1 MGKYNIEVIF
11 NDQMR
16 SQAFIERDGISI
28 IQFVFLPPYPFLSD
42 IWLKKKKEEMN
53 PLSYFNRLTQ
63 EATYWASRNTLFSA
77 EALYFV
83 PNSATFGPTSVR

>member
-53 PLSYFNRLTQ
+53 PLL
-63 EATYWASRNTLFSA
+63 
-77 EALYFV
+77 
-83 PNSATFGPTSVR
+83 